1 MKAILVLLA
10 ALFAVT
16 PAAWGQDRPPIGP
29 DRPGVGTSAEPVQRG
44 ALHIETGVDY
54 ARERKAGEPTEHR
67 TAAALTVR
75 YGLLDSL
82 ELRLDGEPVV
92 ALRNG
97 VDVTDAGDFSFGVKW
112 RLLEG
117 ADGTMRPTLSL
128 FPSVK
133 LPTAPDPIGNER
145 VDVALLGLATWQ
157 AGPITVDFNAGLAT
171 VAQHHPAG
179 YLLQAIL
186 ATTVTGD
193 LTDSFKVLGELF
205 YNSPSERDGN
215 DRVGVTAG
223 VSWLITRDLAL
234 DGAVITT
241 IAGKGPELRLQAGV
255 SVRFWP

>member
-54 ARERKAGEPTEHR
+54 ARERKG
-67 TAAALTVR
+67 
-75 YGLLDSL
+75 G

-97 VDVTDAGDFSFGVKW
+97 VDVTDAGDFSLGVKW